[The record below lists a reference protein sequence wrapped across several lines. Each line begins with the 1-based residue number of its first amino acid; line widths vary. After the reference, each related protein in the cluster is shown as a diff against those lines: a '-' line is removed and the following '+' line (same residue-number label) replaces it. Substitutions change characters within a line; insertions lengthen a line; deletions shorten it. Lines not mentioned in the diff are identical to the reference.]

1 MAERSEHLTLIKYR
15 LPLLMLA
22 SQRHVLT
29 ITETYPVTDYFVTIT
44 FRRW

>member
-29 ITETYPVTDYFVTIT
+29 ITETYPVPVRLIT
-44 FRRW
+44 L